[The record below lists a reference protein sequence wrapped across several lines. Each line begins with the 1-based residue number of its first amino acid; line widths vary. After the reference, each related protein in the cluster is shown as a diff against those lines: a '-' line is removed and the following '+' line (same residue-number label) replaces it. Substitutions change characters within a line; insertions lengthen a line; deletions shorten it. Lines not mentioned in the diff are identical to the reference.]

1 MAPGAPRLP
10 LAARLAAY
18 ADGLRYDDL
27 DEATVERVKVHIID
41 ALGCGL
47 AAFDER
53 PVRICRDVVLA
64 NSSSGSATI
73 IGTKRQAS
81 ADLAAFANCAAVRYL
96 DLNDAYVGHITG
108 HPSDNISACLA
119 VAEAERASAAIVG
132 RDRELKNRRQESPQ
146 KRPVSH
152 RRSDTNRSPCYLAN
166 IRVIFEKNSERIT
179 KSPRSA
185 RRPVVFHFLG
195 KFENREKQGASIGAN
210 REMSLP
216 IQVRKSSERPSA
228 QLTVWAGLVPKRTYD
243 RRGRLNGKVRNVLVS
258 RSVPTESRVLSVFN
272 PKCPKLNFAVRS

>member
-1 MAPGAPRLP
+1 MQRRSAKNRHSN
-10 LAARLAAY
+10 ARTPP
-18 ADGLRYDDL
+18 
-27 DEATVERVKVHIID
+27 E
-41 ALGCGL
+41 
-47 AAFDER
+47 
-53 PVRICRDVVLA
+53 
-64 NSSSGSATI
+64 
-73 IGTKRQAS
+73 TK
-81 ADLAAFANCAAVRYL
+81 
-96 DLNDAYVGHITG
+96 I
-108 HPSDNISACLA
+108 
-119 VAEAERASAAIVG
+119 
-132 RDRELKNRRQESPQ
+132 RELSGRKSPQ
-146 KRPVSH
+146 KRAI
-152 RRSDTNRSPCYLAN
+152 RRRAGNVRFAETGWWRAQSDTNRSPCYLAN

-228 QLTVWAGLVPKRTYD
+228 QLTVWAGLIPKRPSD

-272 PKCPKLNFAVRS
+272 PLC